1 MTLDTTSLELLRE
14 ALLHLDGSFVA
25 LPKFDATPGA
35 VDLERMRVVL
45 LEVAERM
52 RDNFPYPHPMYAG
65 QMLKPP
71 HAIAR
76 LAYALAQHINPNNHA
91 LDGGRAS
98 SGLEKEAVAQIAA
111 MCGWTTFLG
120 HLTSGGTVAN
130 LEALWV
136 AGRLRPGET
145 ILVSSQGHYTHKRIS
160 DVLGLS
166 CETVPV
172 DDHARMDVRALASRL
187 ERGGVGTV
195 VVTLGTTAVGSV
207 DPLRR
212 VLDLQAQH
220 GFRVHADAAYGG
232 YSGLAGDLE
241 PPTRAA
247 FDALHAVDSIA
258 IDPHKH
264 GLQPYGCGCILFRDP
279 AVGALY
285 RHDSPYT
292 YFSSAELHLG
302 EISLECS
309 RAGASAVALWATQR
323 MFPLVKGGEMARG
336 LEAGRRAALELHAR
350 LAADERF
357 RVAFGPELD
366 IVIWAPRAPTASAT
380 SARSR
385 AVFEAAASRGLHL
398 AVASLPKSLLGS
410 WWPDLEWDRDQV
422 AVLRSCLIKPEH
434 AEWIDAI
441 WDVIDAVG

>member
-1 MTLDTTSLELLRE
+1 MTLDISSLALLRD
-14 ALLHLDGSFVA
+14 ALVRLDHGFDD
-25 LPKFDATPGA
+25 LPRFDATPS
-35 VDLERMRVVL
+35 VQHLERMRAVL
-45 LEVAERM
+45 FEVAERM

-71 HAIAR
+71 HAMAR
-76 LAYALAQHINPNNHA
+76 LAYALAQHVNPNNHA

-98 SGLEKEAVAQIAA
+98 SAMEKEAVAQIAA
-111 MCGWTTFLG
+111 MCGWSTFLG

-136 AGRLRPGET
+136 AGKLRAGET
-145 ILVSSQGHYTHKRIS
+145 ILVSDQGHYTHKRIS
-160 DVLGLS
+160 EVLGLM

-172 DDHARMDVRALASRL
+172 DEHARMDVAALERRL
-187 ERGGVGTV
+187 SRGGVGTV

-207 DPLRR
+207 DPLPR
-212 VLDLQAQH
+212 VLELQEKH

-232 YSGLAGDLE
+232 YFGLAGTLGASA
-241 PPTRAA
+241 RAA
-247 FDALHAVDSIA
+247 FDALHRVDSIA

-323 MFPLVKGGEMARG
+323 MFPLVKGGEMAHG

-350 LAADERF
+350 LAADARF
-357 RVAFGPELD
+357 RVAFEPELD
-366 IVIWAPRAPTASAT
+366 IVIWAPRLPSAEAT
-380 SARSR
+380 SERSR
-385 AVFEAAASRGLHL
+385 AIFESAAARGLHL

-410 WWPDLEWDRDQV
+410 WWADLQWDRDQV
-422 AVLRSCLIKPEH
+422 TVLRSCLIKPEH
-434 AEWIDAI
+434 AEWMDAI
-441 WDVIDAVG
+441 WSVIDAVG